1 MKRCYLLFLMA
12 CLLAF
17 SACGNGPGTPASGET
32 PAAASSQAPTATPT
46 PDFSGTDLTG
56 RWHVLEVIDS
66 NGFPVGEAQKQVLGA
81 DFTLELLPGGVYFVY
96 AADGRALGQGIYSVT
111 LNALTLTAQ
120 GSETVYEIIDA
131 DTLRI
136 AEPDGSITVMKREA
150 EEADEIIDDGS
161 GNTQTPDDDTNGDTA
176 DGGDDIEDEDSG
188 F

>member
-1 MKRCYLLFLMA
+1 MKKYYLFFLMA
-12 CLLAF
+12 FVLAL
-17 SACGNGPGTPASGET
+17 SACGNGPDAASVET
-32 PAAASSQAPTATPT
+32 PAAPPSPAPTATPT

-56 RWHVLEVIDS
+56 RWRVLEVVDS
-66 NGFPVGEAQKQVLGA
+66 NGFSVGEAQKQALGA

-96 AADGRALGQGIYSVT
+96 AADGRALGQGAYSVT
-111 LNALTLTAQ
+111 LNSLTLTAQ

-131 DTLRI
+131 QTLRI

-150 EEADEIIDDGS
+150 EEADEIIDDGTD
-161 GNTQTPDDDTNGDTA
+161 NTGSPDDAEDGGVP